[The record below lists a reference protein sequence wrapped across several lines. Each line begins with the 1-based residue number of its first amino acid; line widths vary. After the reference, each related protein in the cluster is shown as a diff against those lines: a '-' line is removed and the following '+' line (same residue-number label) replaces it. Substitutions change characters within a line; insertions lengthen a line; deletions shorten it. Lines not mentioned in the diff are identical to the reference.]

1 MYLSLTQVGGVGV
14 GGQTKVLK
22 VLSLNV
28 TLSGIIPKGMSKGGR
43 DTRERYNDPFS
54 KDSKALRKWNGVLG
68 HTVVS
73 IDSGLPKGPK

>member
-14 GGQTKVLK
+14 GVGRTKVHK

-43 DTRERYNDPFS
+43 DTMTCFQRIA
-54 KDSKALRKWNGVLG
+54 KL
-68 HTVVS
+68 
-73 IDSGLPKGPK
+73 